1 MEKSEVYQERN
12 IRQKRMLMVGPVDIS
27 EEFGPKVHFS
37 NLAKEFANIGFKV
50 LCFVYRA
57 AGKITNSKGKN
68 FNVSFSPNPLIGN
81 LFLRVFKY
89 LFLVPA
95 ILWQFFKFRPDA
107 IYFRFSPPAFLYL
120 SILKLFKFFPF
131 NFKTILEFNDW
142 LPEEREI
149 QGERRFKV
157 KLIKFLQVKSSYFSD
172 VIRVV
177 APGIKE
183 NLIKFGVDDRRVAV
197 VENGTDIEHFRPIH
211 KKKAK
216 KKIGLDPNCLYVGFI
231 GNFAVW
237 QGVSFLFK
245 VIPEILKEFDNVKFL
260 LVGDGAEM
268 PEIESKAHEFR
279 GDKVKL
285 TGFVPY
291 KDANF
296 YINSFDIGLAPYIKD
311 IGFSP
316 LKIRDYA
323 ACGVPII
330 SSNIKG
336 AELIEDSGIGILF
349 PVGDAVSL
357 ANSIKKLIKDS
368 DLRSEMGRKG
378 RKLAEERL
386 SWRYIAEQILN
397 MAAY

>member
-12 IRQKRMLMVGPVDIS
+12 IRQKRILMIGPVDFS
-27 EEFGPKVHFS
+27 KEYGPKVHFS
-37 NLAKEFANIGFKV
+37 NLAKEFANIGFNV
-50 LCFVYRA
+50 MCFVYRA
-57 AGKITNSKGKN
+57 EGKITNSKGKN
-68 FNVSFSPNPLIGN
+68 FSVSFSPNPLIGN
-81 LFLRVFKY
+81 LLLRICKY
-89 LFLVPA
+89 LLLVPS
-95 ILWQFFKFRPDA
+95 ILWQLFKFRPDI

-120 SILKLFKFFPF
+120 SILKFFKIFPF
-131 NFKTILEFNDW
+131 TFQIILEFNDW

-149 QGERRFKV
+149 QGEGMFKV
-157 KLIKFLQVKSSYFSD
+157 KLIKFLQVESSCFSD

-177 APGIKE
+177 APGIKKE
-183 NLIKFGVDDRRVAV
+183 LTSFGADVKKIV
-197 VENGTDIEHFRPIH
+197 VIENGTDIEHFRPID
-211 KKKAK
+211 KKEAK
-216 KKIGLDPNCLYVGFI
+216 KKIGLDPNYLYVGFI

-237 QGVSFLFK
+237 QGVSFLFE

-260 LVGDGAEM
+260 LVGDGSEM
-268 PEIESKAHEFR
+268 PEIERKAGEFG
-279 GDKVKL
+279 GDKVRL

-296 YINSFDIGLAPYIKD
+296 YVNSFDIGLAPYIKD

-336 AELIEDSGIGILF
+336 AELIKDSGIGILF
-349 PVGDAVSL
+349 PVGDTVSL

-368 DLRSEMGRKG
+368 DLRRKMGRNG
-378 RKLAEERL
+378 RKIAEKNL
-386 SWRYIAEQILN
+386 SWHKVAQQILN
-397 MAAY
+397 NISF